1 MNSPVTRP
9 VRATWSESQP
19 ARNQTRLALALGLS
33 LGLHAILFS
42 LRFGA
47 AGFGWPGLALPW
59 AERRVQASS
68 LIVRLADVPRAP
80 APLAVLPPAAP
91 ESMPLARPPRA
102 GRPIQVL
109 PPQKRAQPRRRAKP
123 PVSLPRIEAPRI
135 ARAAPKRDRQRA
147 IASRPQAEILAQA
160 EPRQETFAV
169 PPPLPPE
176 PEKQQAP
183 ELAVIP
189 PAEELPAA
197 VKEPEPDPQK
207 LADAESARQRA
218 EEAVARQRAEE
229 AARQQAEEAA
239 ARQRAEEA
247 AAKERAEEAAR
258 QRTEEAARQRAL
270 ALQKE
275 LEDRRREEAK
285 RQEEASRAEEAKRQ
299 EEARAARIA
308 LELEALKRAEEA
320 AARQRAEEAAR
331 QQAAE
336 AARQRELEA
345 KRQAD
350 EAAARARA
358 QELAERQ
365 RAEALAAAQ
374 LPSRA
379 AAGTIGDGRPAAAP
393 GALSGRE
400 MAAKALEQLRQP
412 GTARTGP
419 DFPRAP
425 ARSTDSTRRRS
436 LFGSAE
442 QDVGL
447 RMYVDSW
454 RWKLERYGTLNYPP
468 SAWAKAPENPVV
480 TVAIRSDGSLEEVF
494 IHRSS
499 GLREL
504 DEAVRR
510 IARLY
515 APYGVF
521 PPELARRY
529 DVIEIRRVW
538 FFGETLR
545 ILEEM

>member
-1 MNSPVTRP
+1 M
-9 VRATWSESQP
+9 
-19 ARNQTRLALALGLS
+19 
-33 LGLHAILFS
+33 HAILFS

-47 AGFGWPGLALPW
+47 AGFGWPGIALPW
-59 AERRVQASS
+59 AERRVQASN
-68 LIVRLADVPRAP
+68 LIVRLADVPGAP
-80 APLAVLPPAAP
+80 GPLTVLPPAAP
-91 ESMPLARPPRA
+91 ESISIVRRPRTDK
-102 GRPIQVL
+102 PIHPI
-109 PPQKRAQPRRRAKP
+109 PPGTRTQLRRRAKP
-123 PVSLPRIEAPRI
+123 SVSLPRIEAPRV
-135 ARAAPKRDRQRA
+135 AQAAPRRDRQRA
-147 IASRPQAEILAQA
+147 VPRQPQPEILAQA

-169 PPPLPPE
+169 APPVPAE
-176 PEKQQAP
+176 PAQQQAP
-183 ELAVIP
+183 EVAATKQ
-189 PAEELPAA
+189 AEESSAP
-197 VKEPEPDPQK
+197 VKEPEPEVQK
-207 LADAESARQRA
+207 LADDEAARQRA
-218 EEAVARQRAEE
+218 EET
-229 AARQQAEEAA
+229 ARQQAEEAA

-247 AAKERAEEAAR
+247 AARQRADEVARQRAEEVAR
-258 QRTEEAARQRAL
+258 QRAEEVARHRAL

-275 LEDRRREEAK
+275 LEERRQEEVRKLEEAK
-285 RQEEASRAEEAKRQ
+285 KLEERRQDEVKKL
-299 EEARAARIA
+299 EEARRLEELKRLEDAVRQEQAKAARIA

-320 AARQRAEEAAR
+320 AAKQR
-331 QQAAE
+331 AAE

-345 KRQAD
+345 KRQA
-350 EAAARARA
+350 EAAAARA

-379 AAGTIGDGRPAAAP
+379 AAGTIGDGKPAVPSAAP
-393 GALSGRE
+393 SAPSGRE
-400 MAAKALEQLRQP
+400 MAAKALEQLRKP
-412 GTARTGP
+412 GAARTEP

-425 ARSTDSTRRRS
+425 ARSADSTRRRS
-436 LFGSAE
+436 ILGGAE

-454 RWKLERYGTLNYPP
+454 RWKVERYGTLNYPP
-468 SAWAKAPENPVV
+468 SAWGKATENPVV

-510 IARLY
+510 IVRLY

-521 PPELARRY
+521 PPDLARRY